1 MGSLKSMTLT
11 QISSLFLMAN
21 ILSFGLFAD
30 ENPPSPRVADAFN
43 SKNTVN
49 TGTNSKTEEVEP
61 VVVGREHWEQA
72 PGTDTDET
80 TPAKKLSESPKIS
93 ELDALETKQSNVG
106 KDGLPVLPPKIM
118 PAVNLHRNFEG
129 KLVLKPRKLGF
140 QNKFPYQLESF
151 SGKRLAFLDMTKM
164 NAINPLHYNGKKINV
179 LGKLEPI
186 EEGSKDLVI
195 RAKIIRLVEQ

>member
-1 MGSLKSMTLT
+1 MKSQL
-11 QISSLFLMAN
+11 LFSAPD
-21 ILSFGLFAD
+21 S
-30 ENPPSPRVADAFN
+30 VA
-43 SKNTVN
+43 
-49 TGTNSKTEEVEP
+49 EVEP
-61 VVVGREHWEQA
+61 IVVGREHWDQPPRE
-72 PGTDTDET
+72 GTDET
-80 TPAKKLSESPKIS
+80 ESPKKLSESSEIE
-93 ELDALETKQSNVG
+93 ELDPLETKQTNIG
-106 KDGLPVLPPKIM
+106 ANGLPILPPKFM

-179 LGKLEPI
+179 LGKLEVI

-195 RAKIIRLVEQ
+195 RAKIIRLVE

>member
-1 MGSLKSMTLT
+1 MGSLKSMTVT
-11 QISSLFLMAN
+11 QISFFILMAN
-21 ILSFGLFAD
+21 ILSISLFAD
-30 ENPPSPRVADAFN
+30 ENPSSPGVADAFN
-43 SKNTVN
+43 TKNTVN
-49 TGTNSKTEEVEP
+49 TGTSTQAEEVEP
-61 VVVGREHWEQA
+61 VVVGREHWSQTPSA
-72 PGTDTDET
+72 DKGET
-80 TPAKKLSESPKIS
+80 TPAQKLSDSPKIN

-129 KLVLKPRKLGF
+129 KLVLKPKKLGF

>member
-1 MGSLKSMTLT
+1 MGILKSITTIQILT
-11 QISSLFLMAN
+11 T
-21 ILSFGLFAD
+21 ILVNSIFCIHLFAD
-30 ENPPSPRVADAFN
+30 KKPTPDGTGKAKNVKQISAPDSVA
-43 SKNTVN
+43 
-49 TGTNSKTEEVEP
+49 EVEP
-61 VVVGREHWEQA
+61 IVVGREHWDQPPRE
-72 PGTDTDET
+72 GTDET
-80 TPAKKLSESPKIS
+80 ESPKKLSESSEIE
-93 ELDALETKQSNVG
+93 ELDPLETKQTNIG
-106 KDGLPVLPPKIM
+106 ANGLPILPPKFM

-179 LGKLEPI
+179 LGKLEVI

-195 RAKIIRLVEQ
+195 RAKIIRLVE